1 MEKNSNQIFNYD
13 DISLKILMELE
24 KIKNGLKIDD
34 NGTIQG
40 TGTIELNNGSISAEN
55 CGSIS
60 GTGKIDLQDGKISFV
75 PNNGLGGMYNIK
87 LDGGNNDKPKMSEE
101 DKKIMEEQI
110 QKAKEEEDKRFDS
123 YGEKFMKEAQKFKI
137 EVINNYLFLVGPIYA
152 KIVSLRNSELFRIF
166 RSDEFIKFKDSLPK
180 NQKISIDGYIIHR
193 KETPITTT
201 SLPGFEE
208 TVNYEY
214 EYDQLPEDITFLFG
228 SEEYIKKIKELKNS
242 ILSFKEYIKMYYELP
257 YESPYTQLDFI
268 DPYSKFNKF
277 EGEEIKDPFEP
288 R

>member
-1 MEKNSNQIFNYD
+1 MENNNQIFNYD

-24 KIKNGLKIDD
+24 KIKNGLKIDGSIIEG
-34 NGTIQG
+34 N
-40 TGTIELNNGSISAEN
+40 GTIELNNGTISSEN
-55 CGSIS
+55 GDGSIS
-60 GTGKIDLQDGKISFV
+60 GTGKINLQDGKISFV
-75 PNNGLGGMYNIK
+75 PLNGCGMYKVDLNEGK
-87 LDGGNNDKPKMSEE
+87 VDNNTLKMSEE
-101 DKKIMEEQI
+101 DKRIMEEQI

-123 YGEKFMKEAQKFKI
+123 YGEKFMKEGQKFRN

-152 KIVSLRNSELFRIF
+152 KIVYLRNNELFKIYQTK
-166 RSDEFIKFKDSLPK
+166 EFIDFKNSLPK
-180 NQKISIDGYIIHR
+180 NQKISVDGYIIHR
-193 KETPITTT
+193 KETQIVSS

-228 SEEYIKKIKELKNS
+228 SEEYIKKIKELKGS
-242 ILSFKEYIKMYYELP
+242 ILSFKEYIKIYYELP

-277 EGEEIKDPFEP
+277 EEIKDPFEP